1 MAEILKGKPVADHL
15 DEISLAKSEALREK
29 GIIPLLAV
37 LRVGARD
44 DDISYERGA
53 SKKCRKT
60 GVEVRSVVL
69 PEDVEQE
76 EFYRTLDEL
85 NNDPK
90 VHGILMFRPLPK
102 HLDNEKARLSI
113 NPEKDV
119 DGCGNRSLT
128 GVFINKKMGFAP
140 CTAEAAMQILDYY
153 SIELSGKKVVVIGR
167 SLVVGK
173 PLAMLLLNR
182 NATVTVC
189 HSRSIN
195 IPAITRDADIII
207 SCTGQMESVNAE
219 CVREGQTVIDVGI
232 TYNEKKQKLCGDVLF
247 EEVEPIVAAITPVPG
262 GVGSVTTSVL
272 VSHVVE
278 AALRQSENA

>member
-15 DEISLAKSEALREK
+15 DDISLSKSEALKEK

-85 NNDPK
+85 NNDPL

-102 HLDNEKARLSI
+102 YLDNEKARLSI
-113 NPEKDV
+113 NPDKDV

-153 SIELSGKKVVVIGR
+153 GIELSGKRVVVIGR

-182 NATVTVC
+182 NATVTIC
-189 HSRSIN
+189 HSKSVN
-195 IPAITRDADIII
+195 IPEITKEADIII
-207 SCTGQMESVNAE
+207 CCTGQMESVNAE
-219 CVREGQTVIDVGI
+219 YVREGQTVIDVGI

-247 EEVEPIVAAITPVPG
+247 EEVEPIVERITPVPG

-272 VSHVVE
+272 VSHVIE
-278 AALRQSENA
+278 AAERQ

>member
-15 DEISLAKSEALREK
+15 DDISLSKSEALKEK

-85 NNDPK
+85 NNDPL

-102 HLDNEKARLSI
+102 YLDNEKARLSI
-113 NPEKDV
+113 NHDKDV

-153 SIELSGKKVVVIGR
+153 GIELSGKRVVVIGR

-182 NATVTVC
+182 NATVTIC
-189 HSRSIN
+189 HSKSVN
-195 IPAITRDADIII
+195 IPEITKEADIII
-207 SCTGQMESVNAE
+207 CCTGQMESVNAE
-219 CVREGQTVIDVGI
+219 YVREGQTVIDVGI

-247 EEVEPIVAAITPVPG
+247 EEVEPIVERITPVPG

-272 VSHVVE
+272 VSHVIE
-278 AALRQSENA
+278 AAERQ

>member
-1 MAEILKGKPVADHL
+1 MADILKGKPVADHL

-29 GIIPLLAV
+29 GIIPLLAI

-153 SIELSGKKVVVIGR
+153 SIELSGKMVVVIGR

-195 IPAITRDADIII
+195 IPEISRDADIII

-278 AALRQSENA
+278 AALRQNENA

>member
-1 MAEILKGKPVADHL
+1 L

-140 CTAEAAMQILDYY
+140 CTEEAAMQILDYY
-153 SIELSGKKVVVIGR
+153 SIELSGKKVVVIVR

>member
-153 SIELSGKKVVVIGR
+153 GIELSGKKVVVIGR

-219 CVREGQTVIDVGI
+219 YVREGQTVIDVGI

-278 AALRQSENA
+278 AALRQNENA

>member
-1 MAEILKGKPVADHL
+1 
-15 DEISLAKSEALREK
+15 
-29 GIIPLLAV
+29 
-37 LRVGARD
+37 
-44 DDISYERGA
+44 
-53 SKKCRKT
+53 
-60 GVEVRSVVL
+60 
-69 PEDVEQE
+69 
-76 EFYRTLDEL
+76 
-85 NNDPK
+85 
-90 VHGILMFRPLPK
+90 
-102 HLDNEKARLSI
+102 
-113 NPEKDV
+113 
-119 DGCGNRSLT
+119 
-128 GVFINKKMGFAP
+128 MGFAP
-140 CTAEAAMQILDYY
+140 CTAEAAIQILDYY
-153 SIELSGKKVVVIGR
+153 GIELSGKKVVVIGR

-189 HSRSIN
+189 HSQSIN

-219 CVREGQTVIDVGI
+219 YVREGQIVIDVGI

-278 AALRQSENA
+278 AALRQNENA

>member
-113 NPEKDV
+113 NSEKDV

-153 SIELSGKKVVVIGR
+153 GIELSGKKVVVIGR

-173 PLAMLLLNR
+173 PLSMLLLNR

>member
-189 HSRSIN
+189 HSQSIN

-219 CVREGQTVIDVGI
+219 YVREGQIVIDVGT

-272 VSHVVE
+272 VSLVVE
-278 AALRQSENA
+278 AALRQNENA